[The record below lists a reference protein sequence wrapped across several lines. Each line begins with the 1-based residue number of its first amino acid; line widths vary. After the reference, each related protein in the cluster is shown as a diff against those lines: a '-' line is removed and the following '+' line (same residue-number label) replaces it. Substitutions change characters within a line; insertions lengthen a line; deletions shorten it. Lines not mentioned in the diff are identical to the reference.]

1 MLTTSELK
9 ARLARLGPVRDVSRA
24 PLSSE
29 ESVVVVL
36 HRTGA
41 LDKGVS
47 VARRLFAAGLTLKQ
61 AHDAINQLAA
71 LSWAVCAVAK
81 TEDLSALGNELATM
95 NVELRQRL
103 PTSGEAVDIA
113 GMRARRGLSQREYA
127 DLLGLDVRTLQNWEQ
142 GRNRPDP
149 AAVSLMRIF
158 DSAPD
163 TVEEALTA
171 PVT

>member
-1 MLTTSELK
+1 MSINSEFK
-9 ARLARLGPVRDVSRA
+9 ARLARLGPVRDVSRP

-41 LDKGVS
+41 LDKGVP

-61 AHDAINQLAA
+61 AHDAINKLADR
-71 LSWAVCAVAK
+71 SWAVCAVAK
-81 TEDLSALGNELATM
+81 TEDLHLLANELAAM
-95 NVELRQRL
+95 SVELRRRL
-103 PTSGEAVDIA
+103 PVSGDAVDIA
-113 GMRARRGLSQREYA
+113 GMRSRRGLSQREYA

-158 DSAPD
+158 DCAPD
-163 TVEEALTA
+163 TVEAALTE
-171 PVT
+171 PVA